1 MFMFC
6 SMSQAYEVE
15 RQGVD
20 VVVHLL
26 AESIGQPA
34 EPLHR
39 HPHREVMPLDMGRA
53 DMAMIGFA
61 DYGGESRGL
70 ILAPHPH

>member
-1 MFMFC
+1 MN
-6 SMSQAYEVE
+6 
-15 RQGVD
+15 
-20 VVVHLL
+20 VVVDLS
-26 AESIGQPA
+26 AECVGQPA
-34 EPLHR
+34 EPLHC